1 MRLGRKRIPVEE
13 GDTVASALYRA
24 GIRTFSRSLKYHR
37 RRGLYCG
44 TGECPNCLLTV
55 DGVPGVR
62 SCVTP
67 ALEGMRLRR
76 EHGWPSVERDA
87 LSILDRL
94 HVLLPVGFYYKTFI
108 HPRWL
113 WGVADRIIRRAVGLG
128 RLPSGPVERRTA
140 RHLHCDVL
148 VVGAGSSGRAAA
160 VTAAAGDERVVL
172 CDEGDVSDPPAGM
185 DVLPRHAAIGI
196 YEGPM
201 VALASANG
209 IVQVHPRR
217 VVAATGG
224 VEVHPVFPGNDLPG
238 VMLGRAAAG
247 LAERGVM
254 PGRRAVVV
262 VGHDEGIEHLRSL
275 QDAGVRIAA
284 AVVPASLAARVPEG
298 IRTMVGAE
306 VLRADG
312 KHDVRFAVLRDAEG
326 VTRGI
331 GCDLFVLSVG
341 LWPRDDLVR
350 MAGPDAVEVVGDAS
364 IAAQA
369 VPESTAGTVCLCED
383 VSIADLERAWAEGYR
398 SSELSKRYTTATMG
412 PCQGAMCGRHL
423 AAFAA
428 TRNTTATADTSA
440 RTTARPP
447 ARPVPLGTLAAAVH
461 PVIEKRT
468 SLHDAHVAA
477 GARMGWSG
485 SWLRP
490 FDYGDA
496 SDEYRAVR
504 ERVSVMD
511 VGTLAKF
518 LVTGPD
524 ATHLMEVAFPARFTD
539 VAPGRSR
546 YLLAL
551 DEAGYVFDD
560 GLACALGEEGW
571 YLTSTSGGADRMEAW
586 LRDHADRRGL
596 RAHVIDL
603 TAERG
608 AIVVAGPLARAL
620 LGELT
625 DAPLDA
631 ETFPPLGIREVRVA
645 GVLVRRDPERL
656 RRRGVLRAPSSAVAR
671 PRPLDGARRG
681 RCRVRPPSA
690 RARRARDPPAREGT
704 SLRRA
709 GHAPGRHA
717 GEARPR
723 PCRGSRGEL
732 RGLPRARAPRGSLDR
747 PEARRPRVRSR
758 GRGAPRRAVADRRA
772 DPGEGDLGGM
782 EPDPGAIDRSR
793 VDPPGA
799 GRRVPRHAP
808 RRSRHR
814 SRRSHAV
821 PRPGGSAP
829 PWLSSGPSTRTRMPA
844 SSRCARRARAGW
856 RRTRCS
862 FEAPSRRTSARPC

>member
-1 MRLGRKRIPVEE
+1 MRLGRRRIPVED

-44 TGECPNCLLTV
+44 TGECPNCLLIV

-67 ALEGMRLRR
+67 AAEGMRLRR
-76 EHGWPSVERDA
+76 EHGWPSVERDV

-140 RHLHCDVL
+140 RHLRCDVL
-148 VVGAGSSGRAAA
+148 IVGAGASGRVAA
-160 VTAAAGDERVVL
+160 VTAAAGNEQVVL
-172 CDEGDVSDPPAGM
+172 CDEGDVSDPPAGV

-201 VALASANG
+201 VALASRDG

-224 VEVHPVFPGNDLPG
+224 VEGHPVFPGNELPG

-247 LAERGVM
+247 LVERGVM

-262 VGHDEGIEHLRSL
+262 VGHEEGIEHLRSL
-275 QDAGVRIAA
+275 HDAGVRIVAA
-284 AVVPASLAARVPEG
+284 AVPASLASQVPEG
-298 IRTMVGAE
+298 IRTLVGAE

-312 KHDVRFAVLRDAEG
+312 KRGVRFAVLRDAEG

-350 MAGPDAVEVVGDAS
+350 MADPDAVDVVGDAS
-364 IAAQA
+364 LAAQA
-369 VPESTAGTVCLCED
+369 VPASTAGTVCLCED

-423 AAFAA
+423 AAFAEA
-428 TRNTTATADTSA
+428 RNTAATPAAA

-468 SLHDAHVAA
+468 SLHDAHVVA

-524 ATHLMEVAFPARFTD
+524 ATHLMEVAFPARYAD
-539 VAPGRSR
+539 LAPGRSR

-596 RAHVIDL
+596 RAHIVDL

-608 AIVVAGPLARAL
+608 AIVVAGPLARGL

-631 ETFPPLGIREVRVA
+631 EVFPPLGVRELRVA
-645 GVLVRRDPERL
+645 GIPCGAIRSGFVGEVCFELHHPRSRGPDLWAALVGEGAAFGLRPHGLDALEILRLEKGHLYVGQDTLPDDTPAKLGLDRAVAPGESFAASRALERLAGVAIDRKLVGLEFDRGGAELRGVPLRIGGRILGRVTSAGWSPILERSIGLGWIRGEPGGGFPDTLHADRVTARVVPTPFLDPAGERL
-656 RRRGVLRAPSSAVAR
+656 RG
-671 PRPLDGARRG
+671 
-681 RCRVRPPSA
+681 
-690 RARRARDPPAREGT
+690 
-704 SLRRA
+704 
-709 GHAPGRHA
+709 
-717 GEARPR
+717 
-723 PCRGSRGEL
+723 
-732 RGLPRARAPRGSLDR
+732 
-747 PEARRPRVRSR
+747 
-758 GRGAPRRAVADRRA
+758 
-772 DPGEGDLGGM
+772 
-782 EPDPGAIDRSR
+782 
-793 VDPPGA
+793 
-799 GRRVPRHAP
+799 
-808 RRSRHR
+808 
-814 SRRSHAV
+814 
-821 PRPGGSAP
+821 
-829 PWLSSGPSTRTRMPA
+829 
-844 SSRCARRARAGW
+844 
-856 RRTRCS
+856 
-862 FEAPSRRTSARPC
+862 

>member
-1 MRLGRKRIPVEE
+1 MRLGRKRIPVED

-67 ALEGMRLRR
+67 AVEGMRLRR
-76 EHGWPSVERDA
+76 EHGWPSVERDV

-94 HVLLPVGFYYKTFI
+94 HVLLPVGFYYKTFV

-128 RLPSGPVERRTA
+128 RLPSGPVEKRTA
-140 RHLHCDVL
+140 RHLNCDVL
-148 VVGAGSSGRAAA
+148 VVGAGASGRAVAA
-160 VTAAAGDERVVL
+160 TAAAGDERVVL
-172 CDEGDVSDPPAGM
+172 CDEGDVSDTPAGVN
-185 DVLPRHAAIGI
+185 VLPRHVAIGI

-201 VALASANG
+201 VALASGHG

-247 LAERGVM
+247 LVERGVM

-275 QDAGVRIAA
+275 HDAGVRIAA
-284 AVVPASLAARVPEG
+284 AVVPTVLAAQVPEG
-298 IRTMVGAE
+298 IRTLVGAE
-306 VLRADG
+306 VVRADG
-312 KHDVRFAVLRDAEG
+312 KHGVRFAVLQDAEG

-350 MAGPDAVEVVGDAS
+350 MAGPEALEVVGDAS
-364 IAAQA
+364 LPAQA
-369 VPESTAGTVCLCED
+369 VPGSTAGTVCLCED
-383 VSIADLERAWAEGYR
+383 VSVADLERAWAEGYR

-428 TRNTTATADTSA
+428 ARNTDESVDTSA

-447 ARPVPLGTLAAAVH
+447 TRPVPLGTLAAAVH

-496 SDEYRAVR
+496 SDEYRSVR

-560 GLACALGEEGW
+560 GIACALGEEGW

-586 LRDHADRRGL
+586 LRDHADRRSL
-596 RAHVIDL
+596 RAHVLDL

-608 AIVVAGPLARAL
+608 AIVVAGPLARGL
-620 LGELT
+620 LGQLT
-625 DAPLDA
+625 DAPLDTEA
-631 ETFPPLGIREVRVA
+631 FPPLGVREVRVA
-645 GVLVRRDPERL
+645 GVLCGAIRSGFVGEVCFELHHPRSRGPELWAALLGEGAAFGLRPHGLDALEILRLEKGHLYVGQDTLPDDTPAKLGLDRAAAPADSFAASRALERLAGLSIDRKLVGLEFDRGGAELRGVPLRIGGRILGRVTSAARSPILERSIGLGWIRRDPDGGFPDTLHADRVTARVVPTPFLDPEGERL
-656 RRRGVLRAPSSAVAR
+656 RG
-671 PRPLDGARRG
+671 
-681 RCRVRPPSA
+681 
-690 RARRARDPPAREGT
+690 
-704 SLRRA
+704 
-709 GHAPGRHA
+709 
-717 GEARPR
+717 
-723 PCRGSRGEL
+723 
-732 RGLPRARAPRGSLDR
+732 
-747 PEARRPRVRSR
+747 
-758 GRGAPRRAVADRRA
+758 
-772 DPGEGDLGGM
+772 
-782 EPDPGAIDRSR
+782 
-793 VDPPGA
+793 
-799 GRRVPRHAP
+799 
-808 RRSRHR
+808 
-814 SRRSHAV
+814 
-821 PRPGGSAP
+821 
-829 PWLSSGPSTRTRMPA
+829 
-844 SSRCARRARAGW
+844 
-856 RRTRCS
+856 
-862 FEAPSRRTSARPC
+862 